1 MRKNIE
7 INCPSCNQQVNI
19 PKGMFVLFTCPNC
32 DNEFE
37 IDGRIKRVSKKKY
50 FIWLFLMMFSA
61 LFLGAFMYYNNTKKT
76 VTEKNI
82 SSNDGKTPGRYKNLK
97 NDDIYQT
104 RLNSLIS
111 AVDITNETT
120 NDYAVRLAS
129 SFPGTYNIAQVC
141 KIFDHIVKKWKYV
154 NDSDKMENYRSASR
168 TINNNLSGDC
178 DDFAILLSALIESIG
193 GHTRISFA
201 YNEQGGHAFTEVLV
215 AKNKQEMK
223 DVIDDIN
230 ALYRRKKFNINYT
243 TDKNGRC
250 WINLDWFGKPQ
261 HPGGQ
266 YFDYDYRSI
275 YYPTLDNPTYEQE

>member
-1 MRKNIE
+1 
-7 INCPSCNQQVNI
+7 
-19 PKGMFVLFTCPNC
+19 MFVLFTCPNC

-37 IDGRIKRVSKKKY
+37 IDGRIKKVSSKKY
-50 FIWLFLMMFSA
+50 FIWVFLLMASA
-61 LFLGAFMYYNNTKKT
+61 LSLGAFMYFNKTKQT
-76 VTEKNI
+76 ATEKNI
-82 SSNDGKTPGRYKNLK
+82 SSNDGKTPGRYKEAK
-97 NDDIYQT
+97 NDDVYQN

-129 SFPGTYNIAQVC
+129 KFPGEYNIAQVC
-141 KIFDHIVKKWKYV
+141 NIFDHIVKKWKYV

-230 ALYRRKKFNINYT
+230 TLYRRKKFNINYT

-275 YYPTLDNPTYEQE
+275 YYPTMDNPTYELE